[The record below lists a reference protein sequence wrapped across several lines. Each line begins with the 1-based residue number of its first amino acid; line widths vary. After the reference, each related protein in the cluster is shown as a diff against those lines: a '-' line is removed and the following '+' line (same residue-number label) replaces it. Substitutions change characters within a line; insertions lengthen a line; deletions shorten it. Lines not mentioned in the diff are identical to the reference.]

1 MQRVINMQTFKDI
14 DSYIAEQVPDV
25 RERLEQIRQVVK
37 TSAPKAEEVISY
49 GMPAFKFH
57 GMLVYFA
64 AFKNHIGFYALP
76 SGNEAFQKELSAYK
90 QGKGSIQFPLD
101 KPVPLALIKKIVK
114 FRVKENL
121 EKVTSRASV
130 TVTKKTRN

>member
-1 MQRVINMQTFKDI
+1 MQTFKDI
-14 DSYIAEQVPDV
+14 DSYIVEQVPDV
-25 RERLEQIRQVVK
+25 RERLEQIRQAIK
-37 TSAPKAEEVISY
+37 TTAPKAEEVISY
-49 GMPAFKFH
+49 GMPAFKYH

-121 EKVTSRASV
+121 EKEEI
-130 TVTKKTRN
+130 KKQLKNKNNAKR